1 METRESPPGAPSRTL
16 RIRAAGGWE
25 RFMRRAEAEEAHPVG
40 TDGYE
45 AHPLLGTRVRDT
57 ASRSEG
63 ELTAV
68 THELHTDG
76 RVVRIAHIRPES
88 GIEWT
93 TAARNIQTAA
103 LATGETG
110 HDRAGREGVRPWGA
124 SRLAPYPHTV
134 AWPFT
139 RTEIDPVTQMT
150 VYFDTDGR
158 TVDMS
163 GHGSSQSTSSP
174 TATGSDG
181 GGAQP
186 PPPSDSDALEDHV
199 PD

>member
-1 METRESPPGAPSRTL
+1 MVTMESPPGAPSRAL
-16 RIRAAGGWE
+16 RVRAAGGWE
-25 RFMRRAEAEEAHPVG
+25 RFMRRAESGETHPVG
-40 TDGYE
+40 ADGYE
-45 AHPLLGTRVRDT
+45 AHPLVGARVRDT
-57 ASRSEG
+57 ASGSEG

-68 THELHTDG
+68 THESHTDG

-93 TAARNIQTAA
+93 TAAGNIQSVVT
-103 LATGETG
+103 TGRPSR
-110 HDRAGREGVRPWGA
+110 DRTVRERVRPWGA
-124 SRLAPYPHTV
+124 NRLAPYPHTV
-134 AWPFT
+134 TWPFT

-150 VYFDTDGR
+150 VYFDADGR